1 MDETLHKYVDDL
13 QANFVV
19 TQKLTNAILTCELL
33 SPDPPV
39 RDEAYYDIG
48 SNTDLGVDVSE
59 GEEIEEDR
67 VAGNEEELSSAMKSV
82 TPKSKRLQT
91 DLPSRFWNTS
101 VDVGYVSKY
110 MIKYKKS
117 ISKMLQPHKEILD
130 YCFYNSEKDS
140 SLERYY
146 RRGYYLLIER
156 IDILSMLPKRHISV
170 QIINAWCN
178 VINHNSICDGVRS
191 RFIFSLDH
199 NDALIEHMA
208 VENSEKLF
216 SNCKSSWDNWLDTTM
231 DRLCSVD
238 MVYYLDNR
246 KYRDP
251 VGRVTFCDAAE
262 ALSKSL
268 SSYLVSKNHPKAKD
282 ILTFELENIPFP
294 WQTSRVDSD
303 CGVYLMHH
311 MKNFDG
317 VVYTSPD
324 MNKVAVR
331 NVLRA
336 QIVASIILANE
347 NETRLQVIDKAYTF
361 YKDKPTLL
369 ELLAKKKKEKNEE
382 FIERKKKEDEEHE

>member
-1 MDETLHKYVDDL
+1 M
-13 QANFVV
+13 
-19 TQKLTNAILTCELL
+19 
-33 SPDPPV
+33 S
-39 RDEAYYDIG
+39 
-48 SNTDLGVDVSE
+48 
-59 GEEIEEDR
+59 
-67 VAGNEEELSSAMKSV
+67 
-82 TPKSKRLQT
+82 
-91 DLPSRFWNTS
+91 
-101 VDVGYVSKY
+101 
-110 MIKYKKS
+110 
-117 ISKMLQPHKEILD
+117 QPHKEILD

-146 RRGYYLLIER
+146 RRGYYLLIEK
-156 IDILSMLPKRHISV
+156 IDILSMLPNRHINV
-170 QIINAWCN
+170 QIINVWCN
-178 VINHNSICDGVRS
+178 AINHNSICDGVRP

-216 SNCKSSWDNWLDTTM
+216 SNCKSSWDYWLDTTM
-231 DRLCSVD
+231 DRLCLVD
-238 MVYYLDNR
+238 MIFIPFQIENHYVAAVVDFIDAKVHYLDNR
-246 KYRDP
+246 KYSDS
-251 VGRVTFCDAAE
+251 VQRVTFCDAAE
-262 ALSKSL
+262 ALCKSL

-282 ILTFELENIPFP
+282 ILTFELKNIKFP

-336 QIVASIILANE
+336 QIVASIILSNE

-369 ELLAKKKKEKNEE
+369 ELLAKKKKEKNDE
-382 FIERKKKEDEEHE
+382 FIKREKKEAEEKMKNMSEIKKGKKIG